1 MKIIKTLTAV
11 RTLAILGLIALAADG
26 GMVQAEIGYGFING
40 NALLVLCQGNPA
52 QRLECGGYVEGVSDA
67 LNDFGPCHY
76 AEKNITQRQ
85 VEDVVV
91 KALLANPANRHKA
104 AAGLVASAIF
114 DAWHCELR

>member
-1 MKIIKTLTAV
+1 MKIMKTLMAV

-76 AEKNITQRQ
+76 AEKNITRGPGDIMHPSVQ
-85 VEDVVV
+85 
-91 KALLANPANRHKA
+91 NPGSRSV
-104 AAGLVASAIF
+104 LSS
-114 DAWHCELR
+114 